1 MAGSRSSVLLAA
13 PSAPLRAG
21 RVSVP
26 AVQCKQITRIE
37 RVQKRHFRIR
47 KKVSGTPERP
57 RLAVYRSNNH
67 IYAQVIDDES
77 GRTLAAAST
86 LSADVK
92 GSTEGNGANVAAAEA
107 VGKKLAE
114 LCKEKQ
120 ISKVAFDRG
129 GYMYHGRV
137 QALADAAREGGLDF

>member
-1 MAGSRSSVLLAA
+1 VPCRAA
-13 PSAPLRAG
+13 
-21 RVSVP
+21 
-26 AVQCKQITRIE
+26 Q
-37 RVQKRHFRIR
+37 
-47 KKVSGTPERP
+47 
-57 RLAVYRSNNH
+57 
-67 IYAQVIDDES
+67 
-77 GRTLAAAST
+77 
-86 LSADVK
+86 
-92 GSTEGNGANVAAAEA
+92 AAAEA

>member
-1 MAGSRSSVLLAA
+1 M
-13 PSAPLRAG
+13 
-21 RVSVP
+21 
-26 AVQCKQITRIE
+26 
-37 RVQKRHFRIR
+37 QK
-47 KKVSGTPERP
+47 
-57 RLAVYRSNNH
+57 
-67 IYAQVIDDES
+67 
-77 GRTLAAAST
+77 
-86 LSADVK
+86 LSARSKHAVFMLMTTPV
-92 GSTEGNGANVAAAEA
+92 SCRAVVMLQAAAEA

>member
-1 MAGSRSSVLLAA
+1 MALSLSLCIIVGSGLCCLNSTVSCCCCRCACVLL
-13 PSAPLRAG
+13 LC
-21 RVSVP
+21 
-26 AVQCKQITRIE
+26 Q
-37 RVQKRHFRIR
+37 
-47 KKVSGTPERP
+47 
-57 RLAVYRSNNH
+57 
-67 IYAQVIDDES
+67 
-77 GRTLAAAST
+77 
-86 LSADVK
+86 
-92 GSTEGNGANVAAAEA
+92 AAAEA

>member
-1 MAGSRSSVLLAA
+1 MLPSTEQQGWLL
-13 PSAPLRAG
+13 PKMSFW
-21 RVSVP
+21 P
-26 AVQCKQITRIE
+26 ADNEYVHQWA
-37 RVQKRHFRIR
+37 H
-47 KKVSGTPERP
+47 
-57 RLAVYRSNNH
+57 
-67 IYAQVIDDES
+67 
-77 GRTLAAAST
+77 AAST
-86 LSADVK
+86 AVLFKLATLVLRR
-92 GSTEGNGANVAAAEA
+92 AVLCCAAQAAAEA